1 MVNFMILKYIIVVNI
16 SQETKLT
23 KQKIKKL
30 SGTIRIIGDKS
41 ISHRALILSAM
52 SIGKSEIN
60 NLLESDDIFST
71 LNILKDLGV
80 KIIKK
85 DKKWVVYGNGSNGFI
100 QPKNALDCGNSG
112 TTARLMLGA
121 VSTNPIYCTLIGDKS
136 LSKRPMKRVTDYLEK
151 IGSRVSLTNN
161 KNLPLT
167 ITGSKN
173 SLPLLHKISKP
184 SAQIKS
190 AIILAALNING
201 ETKIIEPRQTR
212 DHTEL
217 LLKYLKVDYKNQKM
231 SSGGRKLIFNGPYE
245 IKSKNLF
252 VPGDPSSAAFI
263 IVGALITPNS
273 KIKLIDVLLNKTR
286 IAYLSILKKMGGK
299 IKIKKTKIQSGE
311 QLGTITVLASSLRG
325 INIPANLSPYL
336 IDEYPILSVAAA
348 RAKGTTVMKG
358 LDELRYKESDRI
370 KSTVG
375 MLKSFGIK
383 AESIKN
389 DIKIKGSPLKEVKCY
404 KTVKVY
410 TDHRIAL
417 SASILG
423 LISNNPVKLDDNGKS
438 MSTSYPTFKDDLKKL
453 IIN

>member
-1 MVNFMILKYIIVVNI
+1 
-16 SQETKLT
+16 
-23 KQKIKKL
+23 
-30 SGTIRIIGDKS
+30 
-41 ISHRALILSAM
+41 
-52 SIGKSEIN
+52 
-60 NLLESDDIFST
+60 
-71 LNILKDLGV
+71 
-80 KIIKK
+80 
-85 DKKWVVYGNGSNGFI
+85 
-100 QPKNALDCGNSG
+100 
-112 TTARLMLGA
+112 
-121 VSTNPIYCTLIGDKS
+121 
-136 LSKRPMKRVTDYLEK
+136 
-151 IGSRVSLTNN
+151 
-161 KNLPLT
+161 
-167 ITGSKN
+167 
-173 SLPLLHKISKP
+173 
-184 SAQIKS
+184 
-190 AIILAALNING
+190 
-201 ETKIIEPRQTR
+201 
-212 DHTEL
+212 
-217 LLKYLKVDYKNQKM
+217 M